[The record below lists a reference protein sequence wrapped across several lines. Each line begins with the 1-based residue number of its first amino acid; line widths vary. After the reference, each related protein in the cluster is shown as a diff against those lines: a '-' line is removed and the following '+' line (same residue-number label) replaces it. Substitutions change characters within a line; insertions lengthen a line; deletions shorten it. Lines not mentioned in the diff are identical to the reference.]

1 MVSHSSPLQLVKQHT
16 CHSHIVLPTGDG
28 RKGRGGGVVVGP
40 SPSIHVS
47 AWVWL
52 HGVYGLLVDN
62 MKYTECI
69 DSIYSPPQSNAH
81 PTNRSITHF
90 V

>member
-1 MVSHSSPLQLVKQHT
+1 MVSPSSPLQLVKQHT
-16 CHSHIVLPTGDG
+16 CHSHIVLPTGVG
-28 RKGRGGGVVVGP
+28 EGGVVEP
-40 SPSIHVS
+40 LPSIHVS
-47 AWVWL
+47 ACVWL

-81 PTNRSITHF
+81 PINRSITHF

>member
-1 MVSHSSPLQLVKQHT
+1 MVSPSSPLQLVKQHT
-16 CHSHIVLPTGDG
+16 CHSHNVLPTGDG
-28 RKGRGGGVVVGP
+28 RKGRGGGVEP
-40 SPSIHVS
+40 SPLIHVS
-47 AWVWL
+47 ACVWL

-62 MKYTECI
+62 MKSTECI